1 MVTVDVIAFI
11 ILFTTNIKHAS
22 QFVPYF
28 VPYQHSLLLKSGL
41 RAHLEIEI
49 E

>member
-22 QFVPYF
+22 QFVPY
-28 VPYQHSLLLKSGL
+28 QHSLLLKSGL
-41 RAHLEIEI
+41 RARLFRN
-49 E
+49 